1 MFSAMVPKTLIFL
14 CRVVGFSFLSVKKNI
29 CCVHWRLVDSIY
41 IMTVLQLQSSAG
53 AYLEFISVHFS
64 IYCLGSGS

>member
-1 MFSAMVPKTLIFL
+1 MLSAMVPKTLIFL
-14 CRVVGFSFLSVKKNI
+14 CRVVGFNFLSVKKI
-29 CCVHWRLVDSIY
+29 FVVCTGDSIYIY

-64 IYCLGSGS
+64 IYCVGSGS